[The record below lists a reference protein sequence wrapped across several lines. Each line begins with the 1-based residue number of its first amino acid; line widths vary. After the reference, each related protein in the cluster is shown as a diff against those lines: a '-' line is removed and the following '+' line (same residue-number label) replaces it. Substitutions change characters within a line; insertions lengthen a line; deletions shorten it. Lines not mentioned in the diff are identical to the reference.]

1 MNENLPLKKF
11 KKIFLGYRLIF
22 LTSFSFLIPF
32 TFYLLTLERKLIGG
46 DTTWYAIQIPH
57 MYVLVPTG
65 YPTFSLIGKLISMIP
80 IGELAYRLNLLSAIL
95 GALTVLFIFLGLN
108 KLTKNGIISLAG
120 SLSFAFILTFWT
132 VANRLEFDTLNSF
145 FIAILIYSLLLYNEG
160 KLRRQLYFCFFC
172 LGLSLTNHPIA
183 LFVAPAFL
191 LYIIITQPR
200 IFKSTRAI
208 FLSLLFFLIPL
219 ISYIYIPIR
228 SLQGFGPVTTLQKF
242 IYYVTGRETT
252 GEFHGGFYERNNLKN
267 VLKVIYD
274 FLNIIY
280 KNFGIILIIFAIIGF
295 IYLIKKNLK
304 FAVTSLLVIVLSI
317 AITTQYLGWA
327 PENYAIDSMIIITF
341 YISSG
346 FKFIYDELLLLLS
359 RIQKRIQIK
368 KALQDEKIQRR
379 FNIQKYLAVVVIFL
393 FFLLQPALLAASNFS
408 QADLSKPEGIYLFWN
423 KIFGTVE
430 KNSIIYAASAS
441 ANIGAFIDEYEKKDK
456 NIEFFTTGD
465 PEYTVDYAK
474 NYLKQGNEIYFVN
487 VEEPMLTFF
496 NFEKIDSYLWPRF
509 DENIVFYKL
518 VGEKL
523 NLKIEYQISSKEVK
537 FGEKFTVLYKIINE
551 NNKDVV
557 ITSLE
562 LKLPKNI
569 IFLEVSEGEDII
581 DIPSLAQ
588 GKYMWV
594 KEYKIKANSKSSI
607 GIELQANSPGEAVIK
622 FAATSQYI
630 YMNSEDL
637 NIIVRS

>member
-1 MNENLPLKKF
+1 MNENLPIKKF
-11 KKIFLGYRLIF
+11 KKIFLSYRLIF
-22 LTSFSFLIPF
+22 LASLSFLIPF
-32 TFYLLTLERKLIGG
+32 TFYLLTLERKLTGG

-80 IGELAYRLNLLSAIL
+80 IGELAYRLNLLSAIF
-95 GALTVLFIFLGLN
+95 GALTVLFIFLALN
-108 KLTKNGIISLAG
+108 KLTKNEIISLAG
-120 SLSFAFILTFWT
+120 SLSFAFLLTFWT

-145 FIAILIYSLLLYNEG
+145 FIAILIYSSLLYNEG

-191 LYIIITQPR
+191 LYIIIIQPR
-200 IFKSTRAI
+200 IFKSIRAI

-228 SLQGFGPVTTLQKF
+228 SLQGFGVATTLQKF
-242 IYYVTGRETT
+242 IYYITGRETT
-252 GEFHGGFYERNNLKN
+252 GEFHGGFYEANNLKN

-280 KNFGIILIIFAIIGF
+280 KNLGIILIIFAVIGF

-304 FAVTSLLVIVLSI
+304 FAVTSLFVIILSI

-346 FKFIYDELLLLLS
+346 FKLIYDALLLLLS

-379 FNIQKYLAVVVIFL
+379 FNIQKYLAVAVIFL
-393 FFLLQPALLAASNFS
+393 FFILQPALLAASNFS
-408 QADLSKPEGIYLFWN
+408 RADLSKPEGIYLFWN
-423 KIFGTVE
+423 KIFDTVE
-430 KNSIIYAASAS
+430 KNSIIYTASTS
-441 ANIGAFIDEYEKKDK
+441 ANIGAFIDEYEQKDK
-456 NIEFFTTGD
+456 NIEFFTSGD
-465 PEYTVDYAK
+465 PEYTVDGVK
-474 NYLKQGNEIYFVN
+474 DNLKQGNKIYFVN
-487 VEEPMLTFF
+487 VEESILTSF

-509 DENIVFYKL
+509 AENIGFYKL
-518 VGEKL
+518 IGEKL
-523 NLKIEYQISSKEVK
+523 NLKIEYQISSKEIK

-551 NNKDVV
+551 NNKDLA

-569 IFLEVSEGEDII
+569 IFLGVSKGEDIT
-581 DIPSLAQ
+581 DSPGLGL

-594 KEYKIKANSKSSI
+594 KEYKIKANSESSI
-607 GIELQANSPGEAVIK
+607 GIELQAESPGEAVIK
-622 FAATSQYI
+622 FAATSQNI

-637 NIIVRS
+637 NIIVRN

>member
-1 MNENLPLKKF
+1 MAISEDIKNFFQKYKLLITGILAFLVPL
-11 KKIFLGYRLIF
+11 IIYI
-22 LTSFSFLIPF
+22 
-32 TFYLLTLERKLIGG
+32 LTLEKKLVGG
-46 DTTWYAIQIPH
+46 DTTWYAIQIPQ

-65 YPTFSLIGKLISMIP
+65 YPIFSLLGKLFSIIP
-80 IGELAYRLNLLSAIL
+80 IGELAYRLNLFSAIF
-95 GALTVLFIFLGLN
+95 GALTVLFIFLALN
-108 KLTKNGIISLAG
+108 KLTKNEIISLAG
-120 SLSFAFILTFWT
+120 SLSFAFLLTFWT

-191 LYIIITQPR
+191 LYIIIIRPR
-200 IFKSTRAI
+200 IFKSIRAI
-208 FLSLLFFLIPL
+208 FLSLLFFIIPL

-242 IYYVTGRETT
+242 IYHITGRKTT
-252 GEFHGGFYERNNLKN
+252 GEFHGGFYEANNLKI

-280 KNFGIILIIFAIIGF
+280 KNLGIILIIFAVIGF

-304 FAVTSLLVIVLSI
+304 FALISLLIIILSI

-346 FKFIYDELLLLLS
+346 FKLIYDELLLLLS

-379 FNIQKYLAVVVIFL
+379 FNIQKYFAVVVIFL
-393 FFLLQPALLAASNFS
+393 FFILQPALLAVSNFS
-408 QADLSKPEGIYLFWN
+408 QADLSKPEDIYLFWN
-423 KIFGTVE
+423 KIFNTVE
-430 KNSIIYAASAS
+430 KNSIIYVASTS
-441 ANIGAFIDEYEKKDK
+441 ANIGAFIDEYEQKDK
-456 NIEFFTTGD
+456 NIEFIGQGN
-465 PEYTVDYAK
+465 PKYTMEGIKD
-474 NYLKQGNEIYFVN
+474 NLNHGNEIYFVN
-487 VEEPMLTFF
+487 VEKSMFHYF
-496 NFEKIDSYLWPRF
+496 NFEKIDIYHWPRF
-509 DENIVFYKL
+509 GENIFFYKL
-518 VGEKL
+518 VSEKL
-523 NLKIEYQISSKEVK
+523 NLKIEYQISSKEIK

-551 NNKDVV
+551 NNKDLA

-569 IFLEVSEGEDII
+569 IFLGVSKGEDIT
-581 DIPSLAQ
+581 DSPGMGQ

-594 KEYKIKANSKSSI
+594 KEYKIKANSENSI
-607 GIELQANSPGEAVIK
+607 GIELQAESLGEAVIE
-622 FAATSQYI
+622 FAATSQNI

-637 NIIVRS
+637 NIIVRN